1 MIRIDLRYALPV
13 IAFYVP
19 TLMFASLGLM
29 IGYPLSDMRVRE
41 ALLAIGAF
49 NGLVLSA
56 GTILHYSAERREPV
70 WFYIRGRE

>member
-29 IGYPLSDMRVRE
+29 IGYPLSDMRE

-49 NGLVLSA
+49 GGLVLSG
-56 GTILHYSAERREPV
+56 GTILHYSAKRREPV

>member
-41 ALLAIGAF
+41 AMLAIGAF
-49 NGLVLSA
+49 GGLVLSA

>member
-29 IGYPLSDMRVRE
+29 IGYPLSDDMRE

-49 NGLVLSA
+49 GGLVLSA

>member
-1 MIRIDLRYALPV
+1 MIRIDLRYALPI

-19 TLMFASLGLM
+19 TLMFATLGLM
-29 IGYPLSDMRVRE
+29 IGYPVSDMRE

-49 NGLVLSA
+49 VGLVLSA
-56 GTILHYSAERREPV
+56 GTILHYSAERRKPV

>member
-19 TLMFASLGLM
+19 TLMFATLGLM

-49 NGLVLSA
+49 GGLVLSA

>member
-49 NGLVLSA
+49 GGFVLSA

>member
-1 MIRIDLRYALPV
+1 MIRIDLRYALPI

-19 TLMFASLGLM
+19 TLMFATLGLM

-49 NGLVLSA
+49 GGLVLSA